1 MWCGE
6 PQLDNYLNKK
16 ICVWISGRRNI
27 RKGEKGMKTKMMK
40 KVLACLL
47 AGALVL
53 SFTACSSGTEEE
65 KGDVKKDTAEE
76 GGTKKADTDD
86 LTFALAVPTLD
97 NPYFVQVQQ
106 GFEDKCKELGVKTIV
121 NGSDYDSA
129 EQFSQFEN
137 YISAGAQAIL
147 VCPVDAVSLE
157 DAVDQVHEAGGR
169 VMGIAQGVSN
179 ADANNILDDYAYGV
193 NNGEQAAKW
202 INTYLKDEE
211 KVKVCLITLDHVE
224 QVKLRGDGMEDTI
237 KEKCPN
243 AEIVYRQKAE
253 TMEEAMNVAETA
265 LQANP
270 DIKVIACVND
280 QHALGAWQ
288 AVQNLGLNTDDFYI
302 GGGDYTDEAI
312 ETMKDPKCAIRQTT
326 DIQPYQSA
334 QECAQR
340 MYYMVV
346 NGEEGTETLLTLQ
359 PHWQEA
365 YKDLEKD

>member
-1 MWCGE
+1 MQEKHYGIKTI
-6 PQLDNYLNKK
+6 QARK
-16 ICVWISGRRNI
+16 SGCRDFK
-27 RKGEKGMKTKMMK
+27 KGERGMKNSMMK
-40 KVLACLL
+40 KVLSCLL

-53 SFTACSSGTEEE
+53 SFTACSSGTEED
-65 KGDVKKDTAEE
+65 KGE
-76 GGTKKADTDD
+76 TKKEESKTEDTKEDNTDD

-129 EQFSQFEN
+129 QQFSQFEN
-137 YISAGAQAIL
+137 YVSAGAQAIL

-157 DAVDQVHEAGGR
+157 DAVDQVHEAGGK

-202 INTYLKDEE
+202 INTYLKDEA

-312 ETMKDPKCAIRQTT
+312 EAMKDPKCAIRQTT

-340 MYYMVV
+340 MYDMVV
-346 NGEEGTETLLTLQ
+346 NGEKGTETLLTLQ

-365 YKDLEKD
+365 YKDLENE